1 MSDKQTKIWLSAF
14 ALILTIVGMSASY
27 AAKPLYKGLE
37 KSDELQVSS
46 LTLDI
51 PKPAEADFSDVIKE
65 NAQKSSRVA
74 PAAAGAGAET
84 APDADAAPKAVKST
98 TPCFDKEM
106 PLIKNGRIIGCK
118 SLLEK
123 AAPDFVAPDSPVI
136 PAAPVILNSF
146 QDLLPAP
153 TVKIIR

>member
-1 MSDKQTKIWLSAF
+1 MSNKQIKIWLAVS

-37 KSDELQVSS
+37 KSDELQASS

-51 PKPAEADFSDVIKE
+51 PKPEETDFSDVIKE
-65 NAQKSSRVA
+65 NSQERQRIA
-74 PAAAGAGAET
+74 PAAAGAEAASETT
-84 APDADAAPKAVKST
+84 APKEVKST

-106 PLIKNGRIIGCK
+106 PLIKNGQIIGCR
-118 SLLEK
+118 
-123 AAPDFVAPDSPVI
+123 APDSVI
-136 PAAPVILNSF
+136 PAPNVILNSV
-146 QDLLPAP
+146 QDLPPAP